1 MGVNSERAPSGA
13 RGRHEL
19 RTVTRVRRERSLSG
33 THEHIEGVWT
43 SDDQY
48 FSRGQVIRSL
58 GAGEEWYAN
67 GGRSLASIGLVT
79 YCPWPGC
86 SLKPYVSTLDR
97 RRGADA
103 LEMLPTG

>member
-1 MGVNSERAPSGA
+1 VDDPAQDSMGR
-13 RGRHEL
+13 REL

-33 THEHIEGVWT
+33 SHEHIEGVWT
-43 SDDQY
+43 SDDEY

-58 GAGEEWYAN
+58 GAGEKWYAPK
-67 GGRSLASIGLVT
+67 GSSLATIGVVT

-86 SLKPYVSTLDR
+86 SLKPYVSALDPE
-97 RRGADA
+97 RRGANT